1 MHKSDKHM
9 TKSDKQNSPIDVY
22 TCWHFRLLNSHVAQ
36 TILTVALSGEKT
48 VT

>member
-9 TKSDKQNSPIDVY
+9 TKSDMQNSPTDVY
-22 TCWHFRLLNSHVAQ
+22 TCWHFRLLSSHVAQ
-36 TILTVALSGEKT
+36 TILTVALSGEKA